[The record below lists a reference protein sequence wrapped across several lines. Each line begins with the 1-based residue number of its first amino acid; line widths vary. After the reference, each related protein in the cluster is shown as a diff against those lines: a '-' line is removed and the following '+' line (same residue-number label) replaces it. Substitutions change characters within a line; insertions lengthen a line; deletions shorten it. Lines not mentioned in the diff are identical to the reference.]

1 MLITISGD
9 AGSGKSTLAK
19 KLEAALSFPRLYV
32 GGIRRQMAQE
42 MGMTLEEFNTWSET
56 NPDGDIPVDQR
67 VVEEV
72 KKLDNAIVEGRVMY
86 HFLPESIKIF
96 VTVDTRVAAERVFNE
111 LSQDDSRNEAND
123 LTSIEAVEQSLITR
137 KASDDARY
145 KKYYQ
150 IDVFNPDNYDLV
162 IDSSH
167 LSIDE
172 VFDKAMGFI
181 QKTLLEKGERGED
194 SSKY

>member
-1 MLITISGD
+1 MIITISGD

-19 KLEAALSFPRLYV
+19 KLEAALGFPRLYV
-32 GGIRRQMAQE
+32 GGIRRKMAEE

-96 VTVDTRVAAERVFNE
+96 VAVDTRVAAERIFKE
-111 LSQDDSRNEAND
+111 LTEDTSRNEARD
-123 LTSIEAVEQSLITR
+123 LTSVEAVEQSLITR
-137 KASDDARY
+137 KASDEARY
-145 KKYYQ
+145 KKYYN

-162 IDSSH
+162 IDSSN

-181 QKTLLEKGERGED
+181 QRVQKEKR
-194 SSKY
+194 